1 MSEYR
6 HITQLMTNIIWDV
19 ILVKYHANVLQHT
32 LRDECNFPRIS
43 RAVLSRF
50 ELRISFFTSGS
61 VPNLFNCTCQPLLL
75 YFRCEVLDQLE
86 STQQNR
92 SQPGQIKA
100 QLIILI
106 DKRRLHAW
114 RQISLRKIDEQFLMK
129 KLDTHV
135 CVIHS
140 VLTSSQQAAM
150 CQVGTRSMRIIFTT
164 IIFKSF
170 DQRLV
175 RSSVD

>member
-1 MSEYR
+1 MQSDFATYS
-6 HITQLMTNIIWDV
+6 V
-19 ILVKYHANVLQHT
+19 FLQHT
-32 LRDECNFPRIS
+32 SPDIVGYLTEMQMD
-43 RAVLSRF
+43 
-50 ELRISFFTSGS
+50 
-61 VPNLFNCTCQPLLL
+61 
-75 YFRCEVLDQLE
+75 RCEVLDQLE

-114 RQISLRKIDEQFLMK
+114 RQISLRKIDEQFLMY
-129 KLDTHV
+129 V

>member
-1 MSEYR
+1 MQHVGFYSFA
-6 HITQLMTNIIWDV
+6 HI
-19 ILVKYHANVLQHT
+19 H
-32 LRDECNFPRIS
+32 E
-43 RAVLSRF
+43 
-50 ELRISFFTSGS
+50 
-61 VPNLFNCTCQPLLL
+61 
-75 YFRCEVLDQLE
+75 RCEVLDQLE

-114 RQISLRKIDEQFLMK
+114 RQISLRKIDEQFLM
-129 KLDTHV
+129 
-135 CVIHS
+135 
-140 VLTSSQQAAM
+140 
-150 CQVGTRSMRIIFTT
+150 
-164 IIFKSF
+164 SF